1 MNGTHQLLVC
11 AVILSHLV
19 GWGQVMGEKNTAKEN
34 GEALLVASYV
44 VGLKVND
51 EKSKVYIPVFT
62 RECMT
67 KSQWVQI

>member
-1 MNGTHQLLVC
+1 
-11 AVILSHLV
+11 
-19 GWGQVMGEKNTAKEN
+19 MGEKNTAKEN